1 VVACIPAA
9 HYIMLSKPLLYTAMS
24 RAQKLLILVGDKKG
38 LMLSLR
44 KNAAPARNSLLSE
57 RLHRAV
63 TMPSSA
69 SASDSGHRFD
79 PFESLKALYASLEL
93 DGALAS
99 LWKQSVDEKS

>member
-69 SASDSGHRFD
+69 SDSGHRFD